1 MVGKLELIIGPMF
14 SGKSTEII
22 RRIRLLKIIKKKIIV
37 IKPEIDNRYYENKI
51 TSHNYESVDCIVLP
65 SLNDLTVDITN
76 YDTIIIDEAQF
87 FNDLKETVINW
98 LENYNIDIIITGLD
112 GDFEKNSIGQI
123 LELIPHA
130 EKCKKINSLCNMCND
145 GTEGCFSF
153 RKVESKNKIL
163 VGGFESYIPVCRKHY
178 KELQKDLHKN

>member
-1 MVGKLELIIGPMF
+1 MAGKLELIIGPMF

-22 RRIRLLKIIKKKIIV
+22 RRIRLLKIINKKIIV
-37 IKPEIDNRYYENKI
+37 IKPNIDNRYHETKI
-51 TSHNYESVDCIVLP
+51 TSHNFESADCIVLP
-65 SLNDLTVDITN
+65 CLNDLNIDITN

-87 FNDLKETVINW
+87 FNDLKSVVINW

-112 GDFEKNSIGQI
+112 GDFEKNPIGQI

-130 EKCKKINSLCNMCND
+130 EKCKKINSLCNLCND

-163 VGGFESYIPVCRKHY
+163 VGGVESYIPVCRKHY
-178 KELQKDLHKN
+178 NELKNKNI